1 MDKQLIKAYVKNWV
15 ANGMKEDVISSGKQV
30 KKAKK
35 IKPTTGKMT
44 IDKMSNKERYKIIGN
59 HYRIH
64 DVVITQDD
72 LNKELNLFDEATY
85 DKTVKQVAK
94 ASKISLAQA
103 IEYTDQVIANR
114 ESFTI
119 PNLRYLIKSALN
131 AKYSLARY
139 NNKHVSLEQDNDDG
153 ETYSMLDV
161 RNYTVLDTDIEIMDL
176 FKDYP
181 DLLLIIKLL
190 VEGYNQQEIALKTG
204 LSQPTIHRRIREIRQ
219 IIINNL

>member
-103 IEYTDQVIANR
+103 IEYVDQVIVNR
-114 ESFTI
+114 ESFI
-119 PNLRYLIKSALN
+119 VPNLRYLIKAAIN
-131 AKYSLARY
+131 AKFDLSRY
-139 NNKHVSLEQDNDDG
+139 QKKHASIEQEDDDG
-153 ETYSMLDV
+153 NNYSMLDAK
-161 RNYTVLDTDIEIMDL
+161 NYSVLNTNIEIIDL
-176 FKDYP
+176 FKDN
-181 DLLLIIKLL
+181 DELLKIVNLL
-190 VEGYNQQEIALKTG
+190 VEGYNQQEIAQKMQS
-204 LSQPTIHRRIREIRQ
+204 SQSTIHRRIREIRQ